1 MESSIQIGAVVL
13 SVMGRDSGRFYV
25 VVSKAEENYVYIA
38 DGETRLLQ
46 KPKLKKI
53 KHLRYNGEN
62 LDAIGAKLVEGKQ
75 VFDAEIRSALRAHNS
90 K

>member
-1 MESSIQIGAVVL
+1 MNNSIQIGAVVL

-25 VVSKAEENYVYIA
+25 VVGLEGDNYVYIA
-38 DGETRLLQ
+38 DGETRLLA
-46 KPKLKKI
+46 KPKLKKL

-62 LDAIGAKLVEGKQ
+62 LESIGLKLVEGRQ
-75 VFDAEIRSALRAHNS
+75 VFDAEIRSALRARNT

>member
-1 MESSIQIGAVVL
+1 MDSSIQIGAVVL

-25 VVSKAEENYVYIA
+25 VVSKVSDNYVYIA
-38 DGETRLLQ
+38 DGETRLLA
-46 KPKLKKI
+46 KPKLKKL

-62 LDAIGAKLVEGKQ
+62 LESIGLKLVEGKQ
-75 VFDAEIRSALRAHNS
+75 VFDAEIRSALRAHNT